1 VSESDEKDDVEAVEG
16 EEEASPTPERKKIND
31 PLTQSSVEAP
41 RRPWMPQRPSP
52 PGRRPEGDDET

>member
-1 VSESDEKDDVEAVEG
+1 VSESDEKDDVEAGGDQEQ
-16 EEEASPTPERKKIND
+16 ATSTPKREKIND

-52 PGRRPEGDDET
+52 PGGRQEDEE